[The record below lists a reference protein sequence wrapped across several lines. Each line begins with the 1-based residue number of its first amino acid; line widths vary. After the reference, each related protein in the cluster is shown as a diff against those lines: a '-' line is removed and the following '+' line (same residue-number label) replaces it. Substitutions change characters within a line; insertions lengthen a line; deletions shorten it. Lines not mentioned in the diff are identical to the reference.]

1 MKHKNLRKEK
11 AMENTPSCKY
21 FRSLADQYIEG
32 ELSAEQMRELEAH
45 IAECEE
51 CRREF
56 DELKALKDAI
66 RSTCAELPEGLH
78 ERIMSA
84 VKSEPKKKPA
94 RRHVFYRGAAISA
107 ACFMLCISFVVILSM
122 MPFWNA
128 GTGGGLP
135 EDPMFA
141 STEAVNTESNKTQS
155 SEPEILG
162 PNDVVTDLAESRAEE
177 APIDTVPETEVPEIP
192 DTIPELGAPEI
203 TVLEE
208 TAPSVESI
216 AVSSAAAAE
225 SLAPA
230 PMETMAPETEALPES
245 IAEEVEAETTKHY
258 FKGQAS
264 GSSLSDKPSAEA
276 TYAPGGEEITMALLV
291 VSGLLAVAS
300 FVAFLISLSSVR
312 NTPHK
317 KDKEE

>member
-32 ELSAEQMRELEAH
+32 ELTAEQTRELEAH

-66 RSTCAELPEGLH
+66 RSSRAELPEGLH

-122 MPFWNA
+122 MPFGKSGSGNDV
-128 GTGGGLP
+128 P
-135 EDPMFA
+135 DDPLYA
-141 STEAVNTESNKTQS
+141 STEAVMTEISEEKSEVADVLAPLDTVA
-155 SEPEILG
+155 EPEI
-162 PNDVVTDLAESRAEE
+162 PTTENVAEPTE
-177 APIDTVPETEVPEIP
+177 ATR
-192 DTIPELGAPEI
+192 
-203 TVLEE
+203 LEE
-208 TAPSVESI
+208 TMTVAEGAP
-216 AVSSAAAAE
+216 VSSTATPSE
-225 SLAPA
+225 SPA
-230 PMETMAPETEALPES
+230 PEVTASAETDVPVDGAAD
-245 IAEEVEAETTKHY
+245 AVEPETTKHY

>member
-32 ELSAEQMRELEAH
+32 ELAAEQTRELEAH
-45 IAECEE
+45 LAECEG

-56 DELKALKDAI
+56 DELKALKGAI
-66 RSTCAELPEGLH
+66 RSAREEVPEGLH

-122 MPFWNA
+122 MPFGKSGSGNDV
-128 GTGGGLP
+128 P
-135 EDPMFA
+135 DDPLYA

-155 SEPEILG
+155 SEAEILG

-177 APIDTVPETEVPEIP
+177 APIDTAPETEAPATEVPEIP
-192 DTIPELGAPEI
+192 DTIPELGAPEV
-203 TVLEE
+203 TASAE
-208 TAPSVESI
+208 TDVPVDG
-216 AVSSAAAAE
+216 AADV
-225 SLAPA
+225 
-230 PMETMAPETEALPES
+230 
-245 IAEEVEAETTKHY
+245 VEAETTKHY

-276 TYAPGGEEITMALLV
+276 TYAPGGEDITMALLV

>member
-32 ELSAEQMRELEAH
+32 ELTAEQMRELEAH

-66 RSTCAELPEGLH
+66 RSTRVETPEGLH

-84 VKSEPKKKPA
+84 VKSEPKKKRA
-94 RRHVFYRGAAISA
+94 RKQVFYRGATISA

-122 MPFWNA
+122 MPFGKSSSGNDV
-128 GTGGGLP
+128 P
-135 EDPMFA
+135 DDPLYA
-141 STEAVNTESNKTQS
+141 STEAVMTEISEEKSEVADILVPLDTV
-155 SEPEILG
+155 SEPEI
-162 PNDVVTDLAESRAEE
+162 PTTENVAESPE
-177 APIDTVPETEVPEIP
+177 ATR
-192 DTIPELGAPEI
+192 
-203 TVLEE
+203 LEE
-208 TAPSVESI
+208 TMTVAEGAP
-216 AVSSAAAAE
+216 VSSTATPSE
-225 SLAPA
+225 SPA
-230 PMETMAPETEALPES
+230 PEVTASAETDVPVDSAAD
-245 IAEEVEAETTKHY
+245 AVEAETTKHY

-276 TYAPGGEEITMALLV
+276 TYAPGGEDITMALLV

>member
-1 MKHKNLRKEK
+1 
-11 AMENTPSCKY
+11 MENTPSCKY

-32 ELSAEQMRELEAH
+32 ELTAEQMHELEAH
-45 IAECEE
+45 LAECEE

-66 RSTCAELPEGLH
+66 RSTRAELPEGLH

-84 VKSEPKKKPA
+84 VKSEPKKKRA
-94 RRHVFYRGAAISA
+94 RKQVFYRGAAISA

-122 MPFWNA
+122 MPFGKSGSGNDV
-128 GTGGGLP
+128 P
-135 EDPMFA
+135 DDPLYA
-141 STEAVNTESNKTQS
+141 STEAVMTEISEERSEVADVLAPLDTV
-155 SEPEILG
+155 SEPEI
-162 PNDVVTDLAESRAEE
+162 PTTENVAESPE
-177 APIDTVPETEVPEIP
+177 ATR
-192 DTIPELGAPEI
+192 
-203 TVLEE
+203 LEE
-208 TAPSVESI
+208 TMTVAEGAP
-216 AVSSAAAAE
+216 VSSTATPSE
-225 SLAPA
+225 SPA
-230 PMETMAPETEALPES
+230 PEVTASAETDVPVDSAAD
-245 IAEEVEAETTKHY
+245 AVEAETTKHY

-264 GSSLSDKPSAEA
+264 GSSLSDKPSAES

>member
-32 ELSAEQMRELEAH
+32 ELTAEQTCELEAH
-45 IAECEE
+45 LAECEE

-66 RSTCAELPEGLH
+66 RSTRVETPEGLH

-84 VKSEPKKKPA
+84 VKSEPKKKRA
-94 RRHVFYRGAAISA
+94 RKQVFYRGATISA

-122 MPFWNA
+122 MPFGKSGSGNDV
-128 GTGGGLP
+128 P
-135 EDPMFA
+135 DDPLYA
-141 STEAVNTESNKTQS
+141 STEAVMTEISEEKSEVADVLAPLDTV
-155 SEPEILG
+155 SEPEI
-162 PNDVVTDLAESRAEE
+162 PTTENVVESPE
-177 APIDTVPETEVPEIP
+177 ATR
-192 DTIPELGAPEI
+192 
-203 TVLEE
+203 LEE
-208 TAPSVESI
+208 TMTVAEGAP
-216 AVSSAAAAE
+216 VSSTATPSE
-225 SLAPA
+225 SPA
-230 PMETMAPETEALPES
+230 PEVTASAETDVPVDSAAD
-245 IAEEVEAETTKHY
+245 AVEAETTKHY

-276 TYAPGGEEITMALLV
+276 TYAPGGEDITMALLV

>member
-1 MKHKNLRKEK
+1 
-11 AMENTPSCKY
+11 MENTPSCKY

-32 ELSAEQMRELEAH
+32 ELTAEQMRELEAH

-56 DELKALKDAI
+56 DELKALKGAI
-66 RSTCAELPEGLH
+66 HSAREEVPEGLH

-122 MPFWNA
+122 MPFGKSGSGNDV
-128 GTGGGLP
+128 P
-135 EDPMFA
+135 DDPLYA
-141 STEAVNTESNKTQS
+141 STEAVMTEISEEKSEVADVLAPLDTV
-155 SEPEILG
+155 SEPEI
-162 PNDVVTDLAESRAEE
+162 PTTENVAESPE
-177 APIDTVPETEVPEIP
+177 ATR
-192 DTIPELGAPEI
+192 
-203 TVLEE
+203 LEE
-208 TAPSVESI
+208 TMTVAEGAP
-216 AVSSAAAAE
+216 VSSTATPSE
-225 SLAPA
+225 SPA
-230 PMETMAPETEALPES
+230 PEVTASAETDVPVDSAAD
-245 IAEEVEAETTKHY
+245 AVEAETTKHY

-276 TYAPGGEEITMALLV
+276 TYAPGGEDITMALLV